1 MSTGLLGEHPLMHGL
16 RAELANYANQTFPV
30 LIEGESGTG
39 KEIAACHHL
48 HRLSRRKSE
57 ALLVLNC
64 SSINPMLIE
73 ASLFGHARG
82 AFTGAVREQS
92 GYFGDSGQGTLFLD
106 EIGELPLELQG
117 KLLRVLE
124 NGEYQRLGET
134 RTRQSNAR
142 IIAATNRNL
151 HDEIRQGRFRADLY
165 HRLSVFKIL
174 IPPLRDRGSD
184 SLLLLD
190 HFREQLADKVS
201 GPAFNLDR
209 RARER
214 WLDYPFPGNVRE
226 LRNIVARL
234 TARHPGQT
242 IGLAEL
248 AQEMP
253 EASRTGNSPLLADMS
268 AAISAASPSPSPPPA
283 QASCSPKP

>member
-73 ASLFGHARG
+73 TSLFGHARG
-82 AFTGAVREQS
+82 AFTGEVREQS

-165 HRLSVFKIL
+165 HRLSVFKIV

-201 GPAFNLDR
+201 LRMPGAHVGWQLHPITIHAQGLHEGLLLDLLKR
-209 RARER
+209 MTQQEAHLVLVDRCTLTRTHT
-214 WLDYPFPGNVRE
+214 PPSTVR
-226 LRNIVARL
+226 V
-234 TARHPGQT
+234 
-242 IGLAEL
+242 
-248 AQEMP
+248 
-253 EASRTGNSPLLADMS
+253 D
-268 AAISAASPSPSPPPA
+268 
-283 QASCSPKP
+283 ASCGLSWVSLAHASGEER